1 MATEV
6 VMPKMGYDM
15 EEGTILRW
23 AKHEG
28 DAVAKGEVLG
38 EIETGKVNIEIE
50 AFDAGVLRRILVAE
64 GQTVPVGTPIAV
76 IGTADEVLDLPA
88 APVAA
93 STAAAASVPPA
104 AGASAADNAPVAE
117 NAPVADPTPVPNSAS
132 VSHSG
137 PVADNAPVADNTL
150 DADNAASAP
159 RTATLPEGRLRAS
172 PLARRLAV
180 ERGVDLRTVPGTG
193 PGGRVLRDD
202 VLGATARAAAAPSPV
217 ASAVSAPAPVI
228 PAAVIPAAVTPT
240 PARAAAPVLEDRLEA
255 LSGIRRTVAR
265 RLSESWTAAPHIFVT
280 VPVHMDAALALRKD
294 LNSVLEARGGGKVSV
309 NDLVVKAAALAL
321 RAHPRLNVSW
331 EEGQRRVH
339 GRVSIGVAVALED
352 GLITVTV
359 PDADQLPLSAIAADV
374 GAKAERARA
383 GKLQPQDLNTPST
396 FTISNLGG
404 YGVEQFTAIINP
416 PEAAILAVGAAAPE
430 AVVIDGQVAV
440 RNVMRVTLSADHRVV
455 DGATAAEWLK
465 TFRSILE
472 QPLQLFDL

>member
-23 AKHEG
+23 AKQEG

-50 AFDAGVLRRILVAE
+50 AFDAGILRRILVAE
-64 GQTVPVGTPIAV
+64 GQTVPVGTPIAL

-88 APVAA
+88 APAGASVAA
-93 STAAAASVPPA
+93 STPVPTAAPVAASDPAAAIVPDAGSAPA
-104 AGASAADNAPVAE
+104 ATSAPAADNA
-117 NAPVADPTPVPNSAS
+117 
-132 VSHSG
+132 
-137 PVADNAPVADNTL
+137 L
-150 DADNAASAP
+150 DASQSA
-159 RTATLPEGRLRAS
+159 TSPEGRLRAS
-172 PLARRLAV
+172 PLARRLAI
-180 ERGVDLRTVPGTG
+180 EHGVDLRTVPGTG

-202 VLGATARAAAAPSPV
+202 VLAAAAR
-217 ASAVSAPAPVI
+217 
-228 PAAVIPAAVTPT
+228 PAAALAAVATAVVAPIASQAAT
-240 PARAAAPVLEDRLEA
+240 RLAAPVLEDRLEA
-255 LSGIRRTVAR
+255 LSGIRRTIAR

-294 LNSVLEARGGGKVSV
+294 LNALLEARGGGKASV

-331 EEGQRRVH
+331 EDGQRRLH
-339 GRVSIGVAVALED
+339 GRVNIGVAVALED

-359 PDADQLPLSAIAADV
+359 PDADRLPLSAIAADV

-383 GKLQPQDLNTPST
+383 GKLLPQDLNTPST

-430 AVVIDGQVAV
+430 PVAVDGQVQV
-440 RNVMRVTLSADHRVV
+440 RTVMRVTLSADHRVV

-465 TFRSILE
+465 TFRTILE

>member
-28 DAVAKGEVLG
+28 DTVAKGEVLG

-76 IGTADEVLDLPA
+76 IGTADEVLEAPEAAAPSGPAAPATVPPPAAASGPAAPAAAPDPA
-88 APVAA
+88 APVAVEA
-93 STAAAASVPPA
+93 STLQPRS
-104 AGASAADNAPVAE
+104 
-117 NAPVADPTPVPNSAS
+117 PTAVTAS
-132 VSHSG
+132 VSADG
-137 PVADNAPVADNTL
+137 PAPG
-150 DADNAASAP
+150 
-159 RTATLPEGRLRAS
+159 GRLRAS
-172 PLARRLAV
+172 PLARRLAG
-180 ERGVDLRTVPGTG
+180 ERGVDLGTVHGSG

-202 VLGATARAAAAPSPV
+202 VLHAAAAPAPTPSAT
-217 ASAVSAPAPVI
+217 ASG
-228 PAAVIPAAVTPT
+228 AAVPVPVRGAV
-240 PARAAAPVLEDRLEA
+240 AAPILEDRLEA
-255 LSGIRRTVAR
+255 LSGIRRTIAR
-265 RLSESWTAAPHIFVT
+265 RLTESWTTAPHIFVT
-280 VPVHMDAALALRKD
+280 VAVQMDAALALRKD
-294 LNSVLEARGGGKVSV
+294 LNAVLEARGGGKVSV

-331 EEGQRRVH
+331 EDGQRRIH

-359 PDADQLPLSAIAADV
+359 PDADRQTLSVIAADV
-374 GAKAERARA
+374 AAKAERARA
-383 GKLQPQDLNTPST
+383 GKLLPEDLNTPSS

-430 AVVIDGQVAV
+430 AVVVDGQVAV
-440 RNVMRVTLSADHRVV
+440 RSVMRVTLSADHRAV

-465 TFRSILE
+465 TFRNLLE

>member
-28 DAVAKGEVLG
+28 DTVAKGEVLG

-64 GQTVPVGTPIAV
+64 GQTVPVGTPIAL
-76 IGTADEVLDLPA
+76 IGTADEVLAAPAAAAPSGPAAPATVPPPAVASGPAAPAAAPDPA
-88 APVAA
+88 APVSVEA
-93 STAAAASVPPA
+93 STLQP
-104 AGASAADNAPVAE
+104 
-117 NAPVADPTPVPNSAS
+117 
-132 VSHSG
+132 
-137 PVADNAPVADNTL
+137 
-150 DADNAASAP
+150 SAP
-159 RTATLPEGRLRAS
+159 TAATAAVSADGPAPGGRLRAS
-172 PLARRLAV
+172 PLARRLAG
-180 ERGVDLRTVPGTG
+180 ERGVDLGTVHGSG

-202 VLGATARAAAAPSPV
+202 VLHAAAAPAPTPSAT
-217 ASAVSAPAPVI
+217 ASG
-228 PAAVIPAAVTPT
+228 AAVPVPVRGAV
-240 PARAAAPVLEDRLEA
+240 AAPILEDRLEA
-255 LSGIRRTVAR
+255 LSGIRRTIAR
-265 RLSESWTAAPHIFVT
+265 RLTESWTTAPHIFVT
-280 VPVHMDAALALRKD
+280 VAVQMDAALALRKD
-294 LNSVLEARGGGKVSV
+294 LNAVLEARGGGKVSV

-331 EEGQRRVH
+331 EDGQRRIH

-359 PDADQLPLSAIAADV
+359 PDADRQTLSVIAADV
-374 GAKAERARA
+374 AAKAERARA
-383 GKLQPQDLNTPST
+383 GKLLPEDLNTPSS

-430 AVVIDGQVAV
+430 AVVVDGQVAV
-440 RNVMRVTLSADHRVV
+440 RSVMRVTLSADHRVV

-465 TFRSILE
+465 TFRNLLE

>member
-28 DAVAKGEVLG
+28 DTVAKGEVLG

-64 GQTVPVGTPIAV
+64 GQTVPVGTPIAL
-76 IGTADEVLDLPA
+76 IGTADEVLAAPA
-88 APVAA
+88 APAPSGPAAPAAVPPPAAAPVPAAPAAVEAAAVQPSAPTLPTAA
-93 STAAAASVPPA
+93 STERHAS
-104 AGASAADNAPVAE
+104 GE
-117 NAPVADPTPVPNSAS
+117 
-132 VSHSG
+132 
-137 PVADNAPVADNTL
+137 
-150 DADNAASAP
+150 
-159 RTATLPEGRLRAS
+159 RLRAS
-172 PLARRLAV
+172 PLARRLAG
-180 ERGVDLRTVPGTG
+180 ERGVDLGTVHGSG

-202 VLGATARAAAAPSPV
+202 VLQAAAAP
-217 ASAVSAPAPVI
+217 APSQ
-228 PAAVIPAAVTPT
+228 PAAATIPV
-240 PARAAAPVLEDRLEA
+240 RAAAPVPAMEDRLEA
-255 LSGIRRTVAR
+255 LSGIRRTIAR

-280 VPVHMDAALALRKD
+280 VAVHMDAALALRKD
-294 LNSVLEARGGGKVSV
+294 LNAVLEARAGGKVSV

-331 EEGQRRVH
+331 EDGQRRIH

-359 PDADQLPLSAIAADV
+359 PDADRLPLSAIAADV
-374 GAKAERARA
+374 AAKADRARA
-383 GKLQPQDLNTPST
+383 GKLLPEDLNTPSS

-430 AVVIDGQVAV
+430 AVVVDGQVTV
-440 RNVMRVTLSADHRVV
+440 RSVMRVTLSADHRVV

-465 TFRSILE
+465 TFRNLLE

>member
-28 DAVAKGEVLG
+28 DTVAKGEVLG

-64 GQTVPVGTPIAV
+64 GQTVPVGTPIAL
-76 IGTADEVLDLPA
+76 IGTADEVLDVPA
-88 APVAA
+88 APASTD
-93 STAAAASVPPA
+93 STAAVQPSAAASEPAVPAAGPPA
-104 AGASAADNAPVAE
+104 AAPVPA
-117 NAPVADPTPVPNSAS
+117 APAAVEAAAVQPSAPTLPTVASTSTSAS
-132 VSHSG
+132 G
-137 PVADNAPVADNTL
+137 
-150 DADNAASAP
+150 
-159 RTATLPEGRLRAS
+159 ERLRAS
-172 PLARRLAV
+172 PLARRLAG
-180 ERGVDLRTVPGTG
+180 ERGVDLGTVHGSG

-202 VLGATARAAAAPSPV
+202 VLHAAAAPAPSQPAV
-217 ASAVSAPAPVI
+217 ASSAVAAI
-228 PAAVIPAAVTPT
+228 PARGAPPIPVM
-240 PARAAAPVLEDRLEA
+240 EDRVEA
-255 LSGIRRTVAR
+255 LSGIRRTIAR
-265 RLSESWTAAPHIFVT
+265 RLTESWTTAPHIFVT
-280 VPVHMDAALALRKD
+280 VAVHMDAALALRQD
-294 LNSVLEARGGGKVSV
+294 LNAVLEARGGGKVSV

-331 EEGQRRVH
+331 EDGQRRIH

-359 PDADQLPLSAIAADV
+359 PDADRQPLSVIAAEV
-374 GAKAERARA
+374 AAKAGRARA
-383 GKLQPQDLNTPST
+383 GKLLPEDLNTPSS

-430 AVVIDGQVAV
+430 AVVVDGQVAV
-440 RNVMRVTLSADHRVV
+440 RSVMRVTLSADHRVV

-465 TFRSILE
+465 TFRNLLE

>member
-104 AGASAADNAPVAE
+104 AGASAADNAPVA
-117 NAPVADPTPVPNSAS
+117 DPTLVPDSAP
-132 VSHSG
+132 VSHS
-137 PVADNAPVADNTL
+137 APVADNTPA
-150 DADNAASAP
+150 ADNAASAP
-159 RTATLPEGRLRAS
+159 PTTTLPEGRLRAS

-228 PAAVIPAAVTPT
+228 PAAVIPAAVTPA

-294 LNSVLEARGGGKVSV
+294 LNAVLEARGGGKVSV

>member
-104 AGASAADNAPVAE
+104 AGASAADNAPVA
-117 NAPVADPTPVPNSAS
+117 DPTLVPDSAP
-132 VSHSG
+132 VSHS
-137 PVADNAPVADNTL
+137 APVADNTPA
-150 DADNAASAP
+150 ADNAASAP
-159 RTATLPEGRLRAS
+159 PTTTLPEGRLRAS

-228 PAAVIPAAVTPT
+228 PAAVIPAAVTPA

-294 LNSVLEARGGGKVSV
+294 LNAVLEARGGGKVSV

-321 RAHPRLNVSW
+321 RALPRLNVSW